1 MFPHGGI
8 INKNQMRRTNILN
21 IALFFLLTG
30 LFFLPF
36 NSWEGLPFLGE
47 FYRDSGFLFFSG
59 AGFLILFKKK
69 INIPYK
75 NIIFQLLILFII
87 WAFLATIINSAE
99 ATEYYFKQSSGLE
112 RFINQYG
119 ALIICSIILPI
130 TFFNVLCSLDLNKLL
145 YTVRS
150 VLLASFIIVIIY
162 AFFEILIVKFGMQ
175 SLKISILNL
184 FDYFPFTEARTDSL
198 LNRISS
204 VTFEPPALGTYLL
217 SISGWMF
224 SYILTSKSSFRYLPS
239 IAVIF
244 LAFISGSRAAF
255 FIIVVQSLAF
265 LYIISKDLNYSKTFL
280 KITSTIIIVA
290 SAFSL
295 IYSNQITEYVKKEVE
310 SFKLDDSDHSRSNR
324 SRFGIQAAMYKV
336 FLDNPIS
343 GVGYGLQAFEAR
355 KKYPNWAKKNNWEFR
370 LRYLNQQDERFPPG
384 YNIYLRFLSETG
396 IIGFLIFL
404 VILLQIFIWCF
415 NNFDKYNIYSII
427 IFISM
432 IGFSMNW
439 LKMDSLRIY
448 AFWLCLA
455 IIFAIDYKK
464 TQNA

>member
-1 MFPHGGI
+1 MI
-8 INKNQMRRTNILN
+8 KISAINISL
-21 IALFFLLTG
+21 FLLLMG

-47 FYRDSGFLFFSG
+47 FYRDSCFLFFDV
-59 AGFLILFKKK
+59 ACFLTLFKKQIK
-69 INIPYK
+69 IPYQS
-75 NIIFQLLILFII
+75 IIFQLLILFLI
-87 WAFLATIINSAE
+87 WALLATLINSVE
-99 ATEYYFKQSSGLE
+99 VSEYFFKKTSGLE

-119 ALIICSIILPI
+119 ALIICSFILPI
-130 TFFNVLCSLDLNKLL
+130 SFFNILYSADLNKLL
-145 YTVRS
+145 HIVRS
-150 VLLASFIIVIIY
+150 VLLASFIVVIVY

-175 SLKISILNL
+175 SLKTSILNL

-224 SYILTSKSSFRYLPS
+224 SYILTSKSSLRYLPS
-239 IAVIF
+239 IAVIL

-265 LYIISKDLNYSKTFL
+265 LYIISKDLKYSKVFL
-280 KITSTIIIVA
+280 KIISTIIIVA
-290 SAFSL
+290 GSFTL
-295 IYSNQITEYVKKEVE
+295 IYSSQITDYVKKEIE
-310 SFKLDDSDHSRSNR
+310 SFRLDDSDHSRSNR

-336 FLDNPIS
+336 FLDKPIS
-343 GVGYGLQAFEAR
+343 GTGYGLQAFEAR

-396 IIGFLIFL
+396 FVGFLIFSVFL
-404 VILLQIFIWCF
+404 FQIFIWCY
-415 NNFDKYNIYSII
+415 NNFEKNNIYSII

-432 IGFSMNW
+432 IGFTMNW

-464 TQNA
+464 TNNV